1 MEEKKWKEE
10 LKTIIKNSCTDSD
23 IEDFV
28 DEHPEINGKDI
39 WDYVYEL
46 DAPEGCK
53 GCIHIQK
60 SGMYPCNECSRRV
73 VLKDYYE
80 AG

>member
-1 MEEKKWKEE
+1 M
-10 LKTIIKNSCTDSD
+10 
-23 IEDFV
+23 